1 MYLNCQ
7 GMLIYSVMMKVYFVY
22 EHTMAYHL
30 AVITVDKIVFI
41 CTATDLYSP
50 VKVEIKAI

>member
-1 MYLNCQ
+1 
-7 GMLIYSVMMKVYFVY
+7 MLIYSVMMKVYFVY